1 MRLKGLDFLKT
12 WRGKKGAGEGHL
24 EEPTPVLL
32 WEAMGLGGE
41 IKEVV
46 L

>member
-12 WRGKKGAGEGHL
+12 WRGKKGVGEAEGHL

-32 WEAMGLGGE
+32 
-41 IKEVV
+41 
-46 L
+46 